1 MSSHGKRIRRAE
13 PYVCGKDTP
22 SQPGDKQ
29 TGGWSRDRLVKMNDR
44 FVERVE
50 AAIAAGKERRSDGEA
65 PERAA

>member
-22 SQPGDKQ
+22 PQPGDEQ
-29 TGGWSRDRLVKMNDR
+29 PGGWSCERLIKMNDC